1 MEEKNIL
8 NVFEDNIF
16 AIKVA
21 GDNGTEQT
29 SSTSLKLQVRKQTQE
44 MECPLDLATWIKIL
58 ITKQMLQRLPI
69 APAEV
74 KAGNISENLLN

>member
-44 MECPLDLATWIKIL
+44 MECPLDLAT
-58 ITKQMLQRLPI
+58 
-69 APAEV
+69 
-74 KAGNISENLLN
+74 